1 MFELELAKSRVS
13 SSLSAEADIAALKTK
28 AKPKL
33 RETKDKHTHQK
44 SGPKKWSNKGAKEM
58 N

>member
-1 MFELELAKSRVS
+1 MPSQELIAVS
-13 SSLSAEADIAALKTK
+13 VGTRRGREIAALKTK

-44 SGPKKWSNKGAKEM
+44 SGTKKVVKKSGPTKQKR
-58 N
+58 

>member
-1 MFELELAKSRVS
+1 MPSQELAAVS
-13 SSLSAEADIAALKTK
+13 VGTRRGREIAALKTK

-44 SGPKKWSNKGAKEM
+44 SGPKKVVPTNDSVST
-58 N
+58 